1 MNKGLWYAIAA
12 YVWWGFFPIY
22 WKLLKHVPAI
32 QLIGHRIV
40 WSFASLIIVILIIG
54 QWKEFRNSVYNLK
67 VLRLY
72 LLAAILIGV
81 NWFMYVWA
89 VNAGHIVETSLGY
102 YINPLLSV
110 FMGVIFFRERLNL
123 WQWIPIGMAAI
134 GVIYLT
140 ISMGALPWI
149 ALILAFS
156 FASYGLVKKV
166 APLSSLY
173 GLTLETFILFLPAA
187 FFLLYSEQTGS
198 GAFTHYGM
206 LSDLMIAGAG
216 VITTIPLLLFASAA
230 KRIPLSLVGIL
241 QYISPTLQF
250 LIGVLFYKEPFS
262 FEQFL
267 GYLLVWIALIIFGFS
282 SFSSY
287 REKTITA
294 AEME

>member
-134 GVIYLT
+134 GVVYLT